1 MLVLRKLPPREP
13 ARHPLIPPLFTADD
27 IRKHSMSH
35 HDEIDRAPKRKE
47 IRLDISVEGVVP
59 GTIESTGL
67 TAPAVEEHRAALR
80 QVPALEI
87 RELDVEI
94 RVEEQVRRLDIA
106 VKHAS
111 RVDEGDDLGGLSAPD
126 QPLLA

>member
-1 MLVLRKLPPREP
+1 
-13 ARHPLIPPLFTADD
+13 
-27 IRKHSMSH
+27 MSH